1 MQIKKVIQYLIQE
14 AKLVADDHSILLTV
28 IGAPILYF
36 FFLGSIYMYKD
47 IEKISFAVVDLD
59 KSTTSRQLTRLLDSQ
74 QKIKTTGVFY
84 DFAEGIDW
92 LNSMEIQGFILFPK
106 GFEKKLK
113 RLEGADVK
121 LYLNN
126 TRFLPSN
133 TLKETVSKLMLTAG
147 AGVRLKY
154 FVAQG
159 IHPENARELVMP
171 IMPEIKPMY
180 NTTNNYGDFLLPGL
194 FLLIIHQTL
203 LIGLGESI
211 ARKRQYGLNGLKGLN
226 GLNGL
231 NGLKKASGE
240 NSFFKYFLGKTGFYI
255 LLYIAYFFFLYVVVF
270 PSFNLPVKGS
280 IFALSLVSF
289 VFLITVV
296 MLTLLIA
303 SFYRCQIVY
312 MEVMAFLSYPV
323 FLISGYSWPVTSMPL
338 PLQWLSKMM
347 PISPMLESVRKLTV
361 MGGSFEHIIYPLIN
375 LLILGIVF
383 YIAVYFR
390 FRYLKN
396 TNEEIALSA
405 KI

>member
-1 MQIKKVIQYLIQE
+1 MKKINKTWQYLIEE
-14 AKLVADDHSILLTV
+14 AKLVTDDHSILLTV

-59 KSTTSRQLTRLLDSQ
+59 KSTTSRKLTRLLDSQ
-74 QKIKTTGVFY
+74 QKIKITNVNY
-84 DFAEGIDW
+84 DFAEGIDL
-92 LNSMEIQGFILFPK
+92 LNSMEVQGFILFPK

-133 TLKETVSKLMLTAG
+133 TLKEEVSKLMLTAG
-147 AGVRLKY
+147 AGIRLKY

-159 IHPENARELVMP
+159 MHPENARELVVP
-171 IMPEIKPMY
+171 IMPVIKPMY

-211 ARKRQYGLNGLKGLN
+211 ARKRQHGFKGLKN
-226 GLNGL
+226 AWN
-231 NGLKKASGE
+231 E
-240 NSFFKYFLGKTGFYI
+240 NSFFKYFVGKTGFYV
-255 LLYIAYFFFLYVVVF
+255 LLYIAYFFFVYSVVF
-270 PSFNLPVKGS
+270 PAFNLPVNGS
-280 IFALSLVSF
+280 ILALVIVSI
-289 VFLITVV
+289 VFLITVT
-296 MLTLLIA
+296 LFTLLVA
-303 SFYRCQIVY
+303 SFYRSQIGY
-312 MEVMAFLSYPV
+312 MEVMAFLSYPI

-338 PLQWLSKMM
+338 PLQWLSKML

-361 MGGSFEHIIYPLIN
+361 MGGSFEHIIFPLIN
-375 LLILGIVF
+375 LLILGIIF
-383 YIAVYFR
+383 YTAVYFR
-390 FRYLKN
+390 FRYLINRK
-396 TNEEIALSA
+396 EEIALSTEM
-405 KI
+405 

>member
-1 MQIKKVIQYLIQE
+1 MT
-14 AKLVADDHSILLTV
+14 DDHSILLTV

-59 KSTTSRQLTRLLDSQ
+59 KSTTSRKLTRLLDSQ
-74 QKIKTTGVFY
+74 QKIKITNVNY
-84 DFAEGIDW
+84 DFAEGIDL
-92 LNSMEIQGFILFPK
+92 LNSMEVQGFILFPK

-133 TLKETVSKLMLTAG
+133 TLKEEVSKLMLTAG
-147 AGVRLKY
+147 AGIRLKY

-159 IHPENARELVMP
+159 MHPENAMELVVP
-171 IMPEIKPMY
+171 IMPVIKPMY

-211 ARKRQYGLNGLKGLN
+211 ARKRQHGFK
-226 GLNGL
+226 
-231 NGLKKASGE
+231 GLKKAWDE
-240 NSFFKYFLGKTGFYI
+240 NSFFKYFFGKTGFYI
-255 LLYIAYFFFLYVVVF
+255 LLYIAYFFFVYSVVF
-270 PSFNLPVKGS
+270 PAFNLPVSGS
-280 IFALSLVSF
+280 ILALGIVSF
-289 VFLITVV
+289 VFLITVTL
-296 MLTLLIA
+296 LTLLVA
-303 SFYRCQIVY
+303 SFYRSQIGY
-312 MEVMAFLSYPV
+312 MEVMAFLSYPI
-323 FLISGYSWPVTSMPL
+323 FLISGYSWPVVSMPL

-361 MGGSFEHIIYPLIN
+361 MGGSFEHIISPLIN

-390 FRYLKN
+390 YRYLANNPCHKG
-396 TNEEIALSA
+396 EIHSRSNS
-405 KI
+405 

>member
-1 MQIKKVIQYLIQE
+1 MLNVNRIKTIWQYLVEE

-28 IGAPILYF
+28 IGAPVLYF

-74 QKIKTTGVFY
+74 QKIRTTGVYY
-84 DFAEGIDW
+84 DFAEGVDL
-92 LNSMEIQGFILFPK
+92 LNNMDVQGFILFPQ

-133 TLKETVSKLMLTAG
+133 TLKESVSKLMLTAG
-147 AGVRLKY
+147 AGIRLKY
-154 FVAQG
+154 FVARG
-159 IHPENARELVMP
+159 IHPENARELVVP
-171 IMPEIKPMY
+171 IMPVIKPMY

-203 LIGLGESI
+203 LLGLGESI
-211 ARKRQYGLNGLKGLN
+211 ARKRQHGFKGLM
-226 GLNGL
+226 
-231 NGLKKASGE
+231 KAWKE
-240 NSFFKYFLGKTGFYI
+240 NSYFKYFFGKTGFYV
-255 LLYIAYFFFLYVVVF
+255 LLFIAYFFFLYTVVF
-270 PSFNLPVKGS
+270 PAFNLPVNGS
-280 IFALSLVSF
+280 ILALTIVSF

-296 MLTLLIA
+296 LLTLFVA
-303 SFYRCQIVY
+303 SFYRSQIGY
-312 MEVMAFLSYPV
+312 MEVIAFLSYPI
-323 FLISGYSWPVTSMPL
+323 FLISGYSWPVSSMPV
-338 PLQWLSKMM
+338 PLQWLSKML

-361 MGGSFEHIIYPLIN
+361 MGGGAEHIIAPLIN
-375 LLILGIVF
+375 LLILGIAF

-390 FRYLKN
+390 FRYLVKGK
-396 TNEEIALSA
+396 
-405 KI
+405 KIRISY

>member
-1 MQIKKVIQYLIQE
+1 MFKVKSINKIWQYLIEE
-14 AKLVADDHSILLTV
+14 AKLIADDHSILLTV

-47 IEKISFAVVDLD
+47 IEAISFAVVDLD
-59 KSTTSRQLTRLLDSQ
+59 KSTSSRKLTRLLDSQ
-74 QKIKTTGVFY
+74 QKVKITNVSY
-84 DFAEGIDW
+84 DFAEGIDL
-92 LNSMEIQGFILFPK
+92 LNSMEVQGFLLFPK

-133 TLKETVSKLMLTAG
+133 TLKEEVSKLMLTAG
-147 AGVRLKY
+147 AGIRLKY

-159 IHPENARELVMP
+159 MHPENAMELVVP
-171 IMPEIKPMY
+171 IMPVIKPMY

-211 ARKRQYGLNGLKGLN
+211 ARKRQHGFKS
-226 GLNGL
+226 
-231 NGLKKASGE
+231 LKKAWKE
-240 NSFFKYFLGKTGFYI
+240 NSFFKYFLGKTGFYV
-255 LLYIAYFFFLYVVVF
+255 LLYIAYFFFLYTMVF
-270 PSFNLPVKGS
+270 PAFNLPVNGS
-280 IFALSLVSF
+280 ILALVLVSF
-289 VFLITVV
+289 IFLITVTL
-296 MLTLLIA
+296 LTLLVA
-303 SFYRCQIVY
+303 SFYRSQIGY
-312 MEVMAFLSYPV
+312 MEVMAFLSYPI
-323 FLISGYSWPVTSMPL
+323 FLISGYSWPITSMPL
-338 PLQWLSKMM
+338 PLQWLSKML

-361 MGGSFEHIIYPLIN
+361 MGGSFEHIISPLIN

-390 FRYLKN
+390 FRYLANKK
-396 TNEEIALSA
+396 EDIALSTEV
-405 KI
+405 